1 MKKKILFPFYG
12 KSYGGAHIS
21 TINFVK
27 YLEKNSNYDPVI
39 VLNYRGKF
47 YNYLKKNKI
56 KFVYLKIN
64 NLVFQKS
71 GFLFNIRSFFSFLK
85 ISSKFIK
92 NNNISIVHG
101 NTFSENLSWS
111 IVCKI
116 KNIDFVYSQS
126 VFIHLS
132 ILDFYIYFKQLY
144 KSLNTGGLIY
154 IDIIDCDVKEFTLQ
168 EDEFQRQLHYLELDY
183 LMGTK
188 TLYHVNSSSTLVKTA
203 NDLGYELVWSQGS
216 IYNSANVSLIFKKV

>member
-27 YLEKNSNYDPVI
+27 YLKKNSNYDPVI
-39 VLNYRGKF
+39 VLNYKGKF
-47 YNYLKKNKI
+47 YNYLKKRKI

-64 NLVFQKS
+64 TLLFQKK
-71 GFLFNIRSFFSFLK
+71 GFLFNLSSLFNFYK

-92 NNNISIVHG
+92 NNNIKIVHG

-116 KNIDFVYSQS
+116 KKINFVWHQR
-126 VFIHLS
+126 
-132 ILDFYIYFKQLY
+132 
-144 KSLNTGGLIY
+144 SLQKHKN
-154 IDIIDCDVKEFTLQ
+154 
-168 EDEFQRQLHYLELDY
+168 
-183 LMGTK
+183 
-188 TLYHVNSSSTLVKTA
+188 
-203 NDLGYELVWSQGS
+203 
-216 IYNSANVSLIFKKV
+216 